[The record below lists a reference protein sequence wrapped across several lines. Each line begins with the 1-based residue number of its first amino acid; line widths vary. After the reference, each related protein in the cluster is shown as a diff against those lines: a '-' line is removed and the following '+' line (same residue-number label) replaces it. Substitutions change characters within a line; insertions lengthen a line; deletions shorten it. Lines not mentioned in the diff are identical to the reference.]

1 MKAKKELRQS
11 GKKSATKTLTPELIA
26 QEVAK
31 EFNPV
36 RFIGQALK
44 RVAQEEAR

>member
-1 MKAKKELRQS
+1 MRVKKELRQS
-11 GKKSATKTLTPELIA
+11 GKASATNKSMTPEMIA

-36 RFIGQALK
+36 RFIG
-44 RVAQEEAR
+44 